1 MSQHGAPRGGA
12 GWALVITSVAGFMA
26 ALDNLVVTTA
36 LPSIREDL
44 GGALHDLEW
53 TVSAYTLT
61 FAVLLMFGAA
71 LGDRFGRRRLFLA
84 GLTVF
89 TGASAAAALAPG
101 IDALIAARAV
111 QGVGAAVMMPLTLT
125 LLTAAVPTERRG
137 MAYGIWGAVN
147 GLAVASGPL
156 VGGSLT
162 EHISWQW
169 IFWLNV
175 PLGLAL
181 LPLARLR
188 LAESHGTGAPLDIRG
203 TLLASGGLFG
213 IVYGLVRGPADGW
226 TDAVVLTAL
235 FAGAALLA
243 GFVVHGTRA
252 AHPMLP
258 MRLFRSRAFA
268 GINAASL
275 LMFLGMFGSI
285 FLLSQYMQGVLGY
298 SPTEAGLR
306 MLPWTGM
313 PMLVAPLAGLLSDR
327 IGGRPVVAAGLFL
340 QAAGLAHLASVVT
353 ADATYAAQ
361 LPGLILGGVGM
372 ALFFAPA
379 SALVM
384 SSVRPREQGIASGA
398 NNALREV
405 GGALG
410 IAVMGSI
417 FAARGGYESAQTFV
431 DGLRPAV
438 AVGAGVVGLAGIA
451 ALVVPSGRRSGAEAT
466 PGTAAE
472 RTAADTPAGDTPT
485 GRTVADSPGHGT
497 PTRRTGTDTP
507 AGDTPTRRTAAD
519 TPGRDTPRSGTQAAP
534 DTPVPG
540 GVPGPVD
547 PAPAAALTPE
557 PGPAT
562 R

>member
-1 MSQHGAPRGGA
+1 MSQQTARRGGA
-12 GWALVITSVAGFMA
+12 VWALVITSVAGFMA

-36 LPSIREDL
+36 LPSIRKDL
-44 GGALHDLEW
+44 GGALDDLEW

-89 TGASAAAALAPG
+89 TAASAAAAMAPG
-101 IDALIAARAV
+101 IGSLIAARAV

-125 LLTAAVPTERRG
+125 LLTAAVPAAKRG

-156 VGGSLT
+156 IGGSLT
-162 EHISWQW
+162 EHISWHW

-175 PLGLAL
+175 PLGVAL

-188 LAESHGTGAPLDIRG
+188 LAESYGAGARLDLPG
-203 TLLASGGLFG
+203 TLLVSGGLFG
-213 IVYGLVRGPADGW
+213 IVYGLVRGPVDGW
-226 TDAVVLTAL
+226 TGSPVLTGL
-235 FAGAALLA
+235 IAGAALLG
-243 GFVVHGTRA
+243 GFVHHGSHNK
-252 AHPMLP
+252 HPMLP
-258 MRLFRSRAFA
+258 MRLFRSRAFS

-313 PMLVAPLAGLLSDR
+313 PMLVAPIAGILSDR
-327 IGGRPVVAAGLFL
+327 IGGRPVVATGLFL
-340 QAAGLAHLASVVT
+340 QAAGLGYLASVVT
-353 ADATYAAQ
+353 ADVSYAAQ
-361 LPGLILGGVGM
+361 LPGLIISGIGM

-379 SALVM
+379 SNLVM
-384 SSVRPREQGIASGA
+384 SSVLPTEQGIASGA

-410 IAVMGSI
+410 IAVMSSI
-417 FAARGGYESAQTFV
+417 FSAQGGYESAQAFV
-431 DGLRPAV
+431 DGLRPALV
-438 AVGAGVVGLAGIA
+438 VGAAVVALAGVA
-451 ALVVPSGRRSGAEAT
+451 ALLIPSRRRTVLATGATEPA
-466 PGTAAE
+466 PVLETAA
-472 RTAADTPAGDTPT
+472 P
-485 GRTVADSPGHGT
+485 
-497 PTRRTGTDTP
+497 
-507 AGDTPTRRTAAD
+507 
-519 TPGRDTPRSGTQAAP
+519 
-534 DTPVPG
+534 
-540 GVPGPVD
+540 
-547 PAPAAALTPE
+547 
-557 PGPAT
+557 
-562 R
+562 

>member
-1 MSQHGAPRGGA
+1 MSQQAHQPQAAPTARRGGA
-12 GWALVITSVAGFMA
+12 VWALVITSVAGFMA

-36 LPSIREDL
+36 LPSIRDDL

-61 FAVLLMFGAA
+61 FAVLLMTGAA
-71 LGDRFGRRRLFLA
+71 LGDRFGRRRLFLT
-84 GLTVF
+84 GLTIF

-101 IDALIAARAV
+101 IDSLIAARAV
-111 QGVGAAVMMPLTLT
+111 QGVGAAIMMPLTLT
-125 LLTAAVPTERRG
+125 LLTAAVPAARRG

-156 VGGSLT
+156 IGGSLT

-175 PLGLAL
+175 PLGVAL

-188 LAESHGTGAPLDIRG
+188 LAESHGTGARLDIPG

-213 IVYGLVRGPADGW
+213 IVYGLVRGPSDGW
-226 TDAVVLTAL
+226 TDSVVLLAL
-235 FAGAALLA
+235 FTGAALLA
-243 GFVVHGTRA
+243 AFILYSTRA
-252 AHPMLP
+252 KNPMLP
-258 MRLFRSRAFA
+258 MRLFRSRAFS

-313 PMLVAPLAGLLSDR
+313 PMLVAPIAGILSDR
-327 IGGRPVVAAGLFL
+327 IGGRPVVATGLFF
-340 QAAGLAHLASVVT
+340 QAAGLAYMASVVT
-353 ADATYAAQ
+353 VDASYAAQ
-361 LPGLILGGVGM
+361 LPGLILSGIGM

-379 SALVM
+379 SNLVM
-384 SSVRPREQGIASGA
+384 SSVLPKEQGIASGA

-410 IAVMGSI
+410 IAVMASI
-417 FAARGGYESAQTFV
+417 FSSQGGYDSGQSFV
-431 DGLRPAV
+431 DGLRPALVTGAAVV
-438 AVGAGVVGLAGIA
+438 ALAGVA
-451 ALVVPSGRRSGAEAT
+451 ALLIPSRKRSVV
-466 PGTAAE
+466 
-472 RTAADTPAGDTPT
+472 ADTPDEA
-485 GRTVADSPGHGT
+485 RALETVGA
-497 PTRRTGTDTP
+497 
-507 AGDTPTRRTAAD
+507 
-519 TPGRDTPRSGTQAAP
+519 
-534 DTPVPG
+534 
-540 GVPGPVD
+540 
-547 PAPAAALTPE
+547 
-557 PGPAT
+557 
-562 R
+562 

>member
-1 MSQHGAPRGGA
+1 MSQQTASRGGPV
-12 GWALVITSVAGFMA
+12 WALVITSVAGFMA

-44 GGALHDLEW
+44 GGGLHDLEW

-71 LGDRFGRRRLFLA
+71 LGDRFGRRRLFLV
-84 GLTVF
+84 GITIF
-89 TGASAAAALAPG
+89 TAASAAAAMAPG
-101 IDALIAARAV
+101 IDSLIGARAV
-111 QGVGAAVMMPLTLT
+111 QGVGAAIMMPLTLT
-125 LLTAAVPTERRG
+125 LLTAAVPADKRG
-137 MAYGIWGAVN
+137 MAFGIWGAVN

-156 VGGSLT
+156 IGGSLT

-175 PLGLAL
+175 PLGLLL

-188 LAESHGTGAPLDIRG
+188 LAESRGNGAPLDVPG

-226 TDAVVLTAL
+226 TAPMVLTGL
-235 FAGAALLA
+235 FAGGALLVA
-243 GFVVHGTRA
+243 FVLYS
-252 AHPMLP
+252 AHAKNPMLP
-258 MRLFRSRAFA
+258 MRLFRSRAFS
-268 GINAASL
+268 GINAASM

-313 PMLVAPLAGLLSDR
+313 PMLVAPIAGILSDR
-327 IGGRPVVAAGLFL
+327 IGGRPVVATGLFL
-340 QAAGLAHLASVVT
+340 QAIGLAYFATVLT
-353 ADATYAAQ
+353 ADASYSVQ
-361 LPGLILGGVGM
+361 LPALIISGVGM

-384 SSVRPREQGIASGA
+384 SSVRTSEQGIASGA

-410 IAVMGSI
+410 IAIMSSI
-417 FAARGGYESAQTFV
+417 FAAQGGYETGQTFV
-431 DGLRPAV
+431 DGLRPALVTGAALV
-438 AVGAGVVGLAGIA
+438 AVAGIA
-451 ALVVPSGRRSGAEAT
+451 ALCIPRRSAT
-466 PGTAAE
+466 PRVEEPEQHARVLETA
-472 RTAADTPAGDTPT
+472 
-485 GRTVADSPGHGT
+485 GH
-497 PTRRTGTDTP
+497 
-507 AGDTPTRRTAAD
+507 
-519 TPGRDTPRSGTQAAP
+519 
-534 DTPVPG
+534 
-540 GVPGPVD
+540 
-547 PAPAAALTPE
+547 
-557 PGPAT
+557 
-562 R
+562 

>member
-1 MSQHGAPRGGA
+1 MGAGAEGAAGAGGADPKSPAARRGGA
-12 GWALVITSVAGFMA
+12 AWALVITSVAGFMA

-44 GGALHDLEW
+44 GGALDDLEW

-71 LGDRFGRRRLFLA
+71 LGDRFGRRRLFLT

-89 TGASAAAALAPG
+89 TGASAAAAMAPG
-101 IDALIAARAV
+101 IDSLIAARAV
-111 QGVGAAVMMPLTLT
+111 QGVGAAIMMPLTLT
-125 LLTAAVPTERRG
+125 LLTAAVPVAKRG

-156 VGGSLT
+156 IGGSLT
-162 EHISWQW
+162 EHVSWHW

-175 PLGLAL
+175 PLGLAV
-181 LPLARLR
+181 LPLARTR
-188 LAESHGTGAPLDIRG
+188 LAESYGTGAPLDVRG

-213 IVYGLVRGPADGW
+213 IVYGLVRGPSDGW
-226 TDAVVLTAL
+226 TASLVLTAL
-235 FAGAALLA
+235 IAGGVLLA
-243 GFVVHGTRA
+243 GFVVHGVRA
-252 AHPMLP
+252 VNPMLP

-313 PMLVAPLAGLLSDR
+313 PMIVAPIAGYLSDR

-340 QAAGLAHLASVVT
+340 QAAGLAYYATVVST
-353 ADATYAAQ
+353 DVAYGPQ
-361 LPGLILGGVGM
+361 LPALIISGIGM
-372 ALFFAPA
+372 SLYFAPA
-379 SALVM
+379 SNLVM
-384 SSVRPREQGIASGA
+384 SSVRTSEQGIASGA

-410 IAVMGSI
+410 IAVMASI
-417 FAARGGYESAQTFV
+417 FSAQGGYESAQSFV
-431 DGLRPAV
+431 DGLRPALW
-438 AVGAGVVGLAGIA
+438 VGASVVALAG
-451 ALVVPSGRRSGAEAT
+451 
-466 PGTAAE
+466 
-472 RTAADTPAGDTPT
+472 
-485 GRTVADSPGHGT
+485 
-497 PTRRTGTDTP
+497 
-507 AGDTPTRRTAAD
+507 
-519 TPGRDTPRSGTQAAP
+519 
-534 DTPVPG
+534 
-540 GVPGPVD
+540 
-547 PAPAAALTPE
+547 AAALYIPSARRKPAATTPS
-557 PGPAT
+557 GPTAPERVLETAT

>member
-1 MSQHGAPRGGA
+1 MSQETAQQNARQGGA
-12 GWALVITSVAGFMA
+12 VWALVITSVAGFMA

-36 LPSIREDL
+36 LPSIRKDL
-44 GGALHDLEW
+44 GGALDDLEW

-84 GLTVF
+84 GLVVF
-89 TGASAAAALAPG
+89 TGASAAAAMAPG
-101 IDALIAARAV
+101 IDSLIAARAV

-125 LLTAAVPTERRG
+125 LLTAAVPEARRG

-156 VGGSLT
+156 IGGSLT
-162 EHISWQW
+162 EHVSWHW

-188 LAESHGTGAPLDIRG
+188 LAESHGTGAPLDFPG

-226 TDAVVLTAL
+226 TSSLVLTGL
-235 FAGAALLA
+235 FAGGALLV
-243 GFVVHGTRA
+243 GFVIHGSRA
-252 AHPMLP
+252 KNPMLP
-258 MRLFRSRAFA
+258 MRLFRSRAFS

-313 PMLVAPLAGLLSDR
+313 PMLVAPIAGILSDR
-327 IGGRPVVAAGLFL
+327 VGGRPVAAAGLFL
-340 QAAGLAHLASVVT
+340 QAVGLGYMASVAT
-353 ADATYAAQ
+353 AHASYGVQ
-361 LPGLILGGVGM
+361 LPALIISGIGM
-372 ALFFAPA
+372 ALYFAPA
-379 SALVM
+379 ANLVM
-384 SSVRPREQGIASGA
+384 SAVRPEEQGIASGA

-410 IAVMGSI
+410 IAVMSSI
-417 FAARGGYESAQTFV
+417 FAAQGGYESAQSFV
-431 DGLRPAV
+431 DGLRPALVTGSAVV
-438 AVGAGVVGLAGIA
+438 AVAGIA
-451 ALVVPSGRRSGAEAT
+451 ALLIPGRRR
-466 PGTAAE
+466 AA
-472 RTAADTPAGDTPT
+472 
-485 GRTVADSPGHGT
+485 RTV
-497 PTRRTGTDTP
+497 TGTE
-507 AGDTPTRRTAAD
+507 
-519 TPGRDTPRSGTQAAP
+519 
-534 DTPVPG
+534 
-540 GVPGPVD
+540 
-547 PAPAAALTPE
+547 PAPALETV
-557 PGPAT
+557 GS
-562 R
+562 

>member
-1 MSQHGAPRGGA
+1 MSQETAQQNARQGGA
-12 GWALVITSVAGFMA
+12 VWALVITSVAGFMA

-36 LPSIREDL
+36 LPSIRKDL
-44 GGALHDLEW
+44 GGALDDLEW

-84 GLTVF
+84 GLVVF
-89 TGASAAAALAPG
+89 TGASAAAAMAPG
-101 IDALIAARAV
+101 IDSLIAARAV

-125 LLTAAVPTERRG
+125 LLTAAVPEARRG

-156 VGGSLT
+156 IGGSLT
-162 EHISWQW
+162 EHVSWHW

-175 PLGLAL
+175 PLGVAL

-188 LAESHGTGAPLDIRG
+188 LAESHGTGAPLDFPG

-226 TDAVVLTAL
+226 TSSLVLTGL
-235 FAGAALLA
+235 FAGGALLV
-243 GFVVHGTRA
+243 GFVIHGSRA
-252 AHPMLP
+252 KNPMLP
-258 MRLFRSRAFA
+258 MRLFRSRAFS

-313 PMLVAPLAGLLSDR
+313 PMLVAPIAGILSDR
-327 IGGRPVVAAGLFL
+327 IGGRPVAAAGLFL
-340 QAAGLAHLASVVT
+340 QAVGLGYMASVAT
-353 ADATYAAQ
+353 AHASYGVQ
-361 LPGLILGGVGM
+361 LPALIISGIGM
-372 ALFFAPA
+372 ALYFAPA
-379 SALVM
+379 ANLVM
-384 SSVRPREQGIASGA
+384 SAVRPEEQGIASGA

-410 IAVMGSI
+410 IAVMSSI
-417 FAARGGYESAQTFV
+417 FAAQGGYESAQSFV
-431 DGLRPAV
+431 DGLRPALVTGSAVV
-438 AVGAGVVGLAGIA
+438 AVAGIA
-451 ALVVPSGRRSGAEAT
+451 ALLIPGRRR
-466 PGTAAE
+466 AA
-472 RTAADTPAGDTPT
+472 
-485 GRTVADSPGHGT
+485 RTV
-497 PTRRTGTDTP
+497 TGTE
-507 AGDTPTRRTAAD
+507 
-519 TPGRDTPRSGTQAAP
+519 
-534 DTPVPG
+534 
-540 GVPGPVD
+540 
-547 PAPAAALTPE
+547 PAPALETV
-557 PGPAT
+557 GS
-562 R
+562 

>member
-1 MSQHGAPRGGA
+1 MSQQTARRGGA
-12 GWALVITSVAGFMA
+12 AWALVITSVAGFMA

-44 GGALHDLEW
+44 GGGLHDLEW

-61 FAVLLMFGAA
+61 FAVLLMSGAA

-84 GLTVF
+84 GLAVF
-89 TGASAAAALAPG
+89 TGASAAAAMAPG
-101 IDALIAARAV
+101 IDSLIAARAV
-111 QGVGAAVMMPLTLT
+111 QGAGAAVMMPLTLT
-125 LLTAAVPTERRG
+125 LLTAAVPAAKRG

-156 VGGSLT
+156 VGGTLT

-188 LAESHGTGAPLDIRG
+188 LAESHGTGAPLDLPG

-213 IVYGLVRGPADGW
+213 IVYGLVRGPVDGW
-226 TDAVVLTAL
+226 TGGLVLTGL
-235 FAGAALLA
+235 FAGTALLA
-243 GFVVHGTRA
+243 GFVLYSTRA
-252 AHPMLP
+252 KNPMLP
-258 MRLFRSRAFA
+258 MRLFRSRAFS

-313 PMLVAPLAGLLSDR
+313 PMLVAPIAGILADR

-340 QAAGLAHLASVVT
+340 QALGLGSMAVVAT
-353 ADATYAAQ
+353 ADASYAAQ
-361 LPGLILGGVGM
+361 LPALVVSGVGM

-379 SALVM
+379 SHLVM
-384 SSVRPREQGIASGA
+384 SSVRPQEQGIASGA

-410 IAVMGSI
+410 IAVMASI
-417 FAARGGYESAQTFV
+417 FSAQGGYETGQTFV
-431 DGLRPAV
+431 DGMRPALVTGSAVV
-438 AVGAGVVGLAGIA
+438 ALAGVA
-451 ALVVPSGRRSGAEAT
+451 ALLIPGRRRT
-466 PGTAAE
+466 E
-472 RTAADTPAGDTPT
+472 R
-485 GRTVADSPGHGT
+485 
-497 PTRRTGTDTP
+497 
-507 AGDTPTRRTAAD
+507 
-519 TPGRDTPRSGTQAAP
+519 Q
-534 DTPVPG
+534 
-540 GVPGPVD
+540 
-547 PAPAAALTPE
+547 PAPAEQAPE
-557 PGPAT
+557 LAGASH
-562 R
+562 

>member
-1 MSQHGAPRGGA
+1 MPEQKAQPERTASRGGMV
-12 GWALVITSVAGFMA
+12 WALVITSVAGFMA

-71 LGDRFGRRRLFLA
+71 LGDRFGRRRLFTVGLA
-84 GLTVF
+84 VF

-101 IDALIAARAV
+101 LDALIAARAV
-111 QGVGAAVMMPLTLT
+111 QGVGAAIMMPLTLT
-125 LLTAAVPTERRG
+125 LLTAAVPQAKRG

-156 VGGSLT
+156 IGGTLT
-162 EHISWQW
+162 EHVSWQW

-188 LAESHGTGAPLDIRG
+188 LAESHAPGARLDAVG

-213 IVYGLVRGPADGW
+213 IVYALVRGPIDGW
-226 TDAVVLTAL
+226 SSATVLVSLSAGVVLL
-235 FAGAALLA
+235 G
-243 GFVVHGTRA
+243 GFVRHGMRHKA
-252 AHPMLP
+252 PMLP

-313 PMLVAPLAGLLSDR
+313 PMLISPLAGYLSDR

-340 QAAGLAHLASVVT
+340 QAVGLAWYAVVV
-353 ADATYAAQ
+353 APDATYTAQ
-361 LPGLILGGVGM
+361 LPALIISGVGM
-372 ALFFAPA
+372 SLYFAPA
-379 SALVM
+379 SNLVM
-384 SSVRPREQGIASGA
+384 SSVRPQEQGIASGA

-410 IAVMGSI
+410 IAVMSSI
-417 FAARGGYESAQTFV
+417 FSAQGGYDSGWDFVNGLEPALWVGSAV
-431 DGLRPAV
+431 VALAAV
-438 AVGAGVVGLAGIA
+438 A
-451 ALVVPSGRRSGAEAT
+451 ALCIPSA
-466 PGTAAE
+466 
-472 RTAADTPAGDTPT
+472 
-485 GRTVADSPGHGT
+485 
-497 PTRRTGTDTP
+497 
-507 AGDTPTRRTAAD
+507 RRTA
-519 TPGRDTPRSGTQAAP
+519 
-534 DTPVPG
+534 G
-540 GVPGPVD
+540 GAG
-547 PAPAAALTPE
+547 APAAASQDELI
-557 PGPAT
+557 AV
-562 R
+562 